1 MEIHQSTEVVYG
13 GVKKV
18 RGIRK
23 SRGSPT
29 SRVGRLLLFVCGVF
43 IIGGGILLWQVS
55 PPVEIGDRLRTDFLR
70 REVDPILPSEG
81 KDDDAVLEVDVVP
94 KKIVSK
100 VGFGS
105 CTSRVAME
113 QPIWRH
119 GVIPSDIEAWI
130 WCDKTTSLRSL
141 LPECLINPLVA
152 ISEQLPN

>member
-1 MEIHQSTEVVYG
+1 VGLQKAMEFHQSTEVVYG

-29 SRVGRLLLFVCGVF
+29 SRVGRLFLIVCGVF

-70 REVDPILPSEG
+70 REMDSILPSEG
-81 KDDDAVLEVDVVP
+81 KDDAVLEVDVVT

-130 WCDKTTSLRSL
+130 W
-141 LPECLINPLVA
+141 
-152 ISEQLPN
+152 

>member
-1 MEIHQSTEVVYG
+1 MGSQIAMEIHQSTEVVYG

-18 RGIRK
+18 RGLRK

-43 IIGGGILLWQVS
+43 IVGGGTLLWQVS
-55 PPVEIGDRLRTDFLR
+55 PQVEIGDRLRTDFLR
-70 REVDPILPSEG
+70 REMDPILPSGG
-81 KDDDAVLEVDVVP
+81 KDDTVLEGDEVTR
-94 KKIVSK
+94 KIVSK

-130 WCDKTTSLRSL
+130 WCETSTSLRSL
-141 LPECLINPLVA
+141 LHE
-152 ISEQLPN
+152 